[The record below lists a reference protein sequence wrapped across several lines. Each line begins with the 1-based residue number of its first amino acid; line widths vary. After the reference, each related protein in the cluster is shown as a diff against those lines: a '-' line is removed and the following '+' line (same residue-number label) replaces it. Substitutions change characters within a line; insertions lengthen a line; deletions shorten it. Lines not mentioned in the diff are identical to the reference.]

1 MQDTP
6 ISSKIMAN
14 DQGFVLIAALLILF
28 IMVIIGI
35 SATTIA
41 VLELQIAGAD
51 RTHTQTFYQAD
62 AGTQLAAG
70 LIEASVASVTSFTN
84 LIDASDGAKILTDPD
99 NANRTIVIGKTP
111 FDDTTLPL
119 WENDR
124 ENLDT
129 LPKDP
134 TDIARDAAY
143 YPIDTKYPNG
153 YDPATATTAPHTNI
167 TLAGDITNTA
177 GQGLQMVAGY
187 EGLGKGT
194 ASGGAQILYIIKS
207 QHIGY
212 TDSVSLVQTQW
223 RHVIGM
229 EEDARY

>member
-1 MQDTP
+1 MQRTFFP
-6 ISSKIMAN
+6 TKVIAN
-14 DQGFVLIAALLILF
+14 DKGFVLIAALLILF

-70 LIEASVASVTSFTN
+70 LIEASVASVDSFTH
-84 LIDASDGAKILTDPD
+84 LTDASDGAKILTDPD
-99 NANRTIVIGKTP
+99 NANSTIVIGNAT
-111 FDDTTLPL
+111 L

-134 TDIARDAAY
+134 TDTVRDAAY

-153 YDPATATTAPHTNI
+153 YDPTTATTAPHTNI
-167 TLAGDITNTA
+167 TLAGDITYTA